1 MRKAATVAAVLS
13 VLCSVLCVSG
23 CEQLFESLVQSAGKS
38 SDPSKVYEA
47 TTATLDTDTWE
58 YSNTVEG
65 RVHEVP
71 DSQYKVTIMSA
82 SSMANKTVYMVKTNT
97 SQTEVPYTNA
107 RCVESMTG
115 FSPSA
120 SVLGSETYRAAAAED
135 SIAEGIEIPHERFTY
150 FVPSKE
156 FTEFDTAFL
165 KSSHTARNASARA
178 ASAEISHAIGS
189 NATFYIDTGDVNNL
203 SGYKQCS
210 ATIRAIGTY
219 CSVWIVDAYYAP
231 DASGNKVN
239 ETIAEAYAKNLTKCI
254 R

>member
-1 MRKAATVAAVLS
+1 MGKAATVAVVLS

-38 SDPSKVYEA
+38 IDPSKVYEA

-71 DSQYKVTIMSA
+71 STQYKVTITST
-82 SSMANKTVYMVKTNT
+82 SSMANRTVYMVKTNA

-107 RCVESMTG
+107 RYVESITG

-120 SVLGSETYRAAAAED
+120 SVLGSETDRAATAECSVTD
-135 SIAEGIEIPHERFTY
+135 GIEIPQERFKY

-165 KSSHTARNASARA
+165 KSSHAARNASARTA
-178 ASAEISHAIGS
+178 VVPEISHAIS
-189 NATFYIDTGDVNNL
+189 STADFYIDNGDLNDL

-210 ATIRAIGTY
+210 ATIRQSERTATY
-219 CSVWIVDAYYAP
+219 
-231 DASGNKVN
+231 G
-239 ETIAEAYAKNLTKCI
+239 L
-254 R
+254 